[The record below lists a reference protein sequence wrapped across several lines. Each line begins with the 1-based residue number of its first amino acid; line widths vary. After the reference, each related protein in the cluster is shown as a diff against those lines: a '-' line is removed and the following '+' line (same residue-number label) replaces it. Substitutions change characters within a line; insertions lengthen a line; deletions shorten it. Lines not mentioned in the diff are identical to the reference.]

1 VRVADLARRRRCCGM
16 QYMPCAVQALRSRR
30 RTRSLP
36 CALFG
41 YFRNRCSGPFFPNRR
56 TGWARGRWARRS
68 PRWGFRRWPPLGV
81 PSLAPAGGSL
91 ADPRWG
97 FPRWPLGRRSVA
109 ARSPLGHHG
118 VVAKHSGR
126 LRSAPARLASSRARV
141 LGQREEER
149 RQVIRRSFRRG
160 SALRDC
166 ARNRL
171 WGPPETRGK
180 TRRKSLSG

>member
-1 VRVADLARRRRCCGM
+1 MGHRWFGLSRGEGWWRCVSRGVHAICSTLL
-16 QYMPCAVQALRSRR
+16 YAVHALRSRR

-56 TGWARGRWARRS
+56 TGWARGRWGRR
-68 PRWGFRRWPPLGV
+68 F
-81 PSLAPAGGSL
+81 
-91 ADPRWG
+91 PRWG
-97 FPRWPLGRRSVA
+97 FPRWPLG
-109 ARSPLGHHG
+109 HHG
-118 VVAKHSGR
+118 VVAMHSGR
-126 LRSAPARLASSRARV
+126 LRNAPARLASARV

-149 RQVIRRSFRRG
+149 RVVIRRSFRRG
-160 SALRDC
+160 SALRNC

>member
-1 VRVADLARRRRCCGM
+1 MVCRAVRGGGGACRRPCCRM
-16 QYMPCAVQALRSRR
+16 QDKPCAVHTLRSRR

-56 TGWARGRWARRS
+56 TGWARGRWGRQS
-68 PRWGFRRWPPLGV
+68 P
-81 PSLAPAGGSL
+81 
-91 ADPRWG
+91 
-97 FPRWPLGRRSVA
+97 
-109 ARSPLGHHG
+109 G
-118 VVAKHSGR
+118 VVAMYSGR
-126 LRSAPARLASSRARV
+126 LRSAPARRPSGDRAASGGQRGNPQRGLASSRARV
-141 LGQREEER
+141 LGQRAEER

-160 SALRDC
+160 SALCDC

-171 WGPPETRGK
+171 WGPPETLGK